1 MASTSR
7 DGAAERAGP
16 ACVTGRP
23 DVEALPA
30 GGPEGRIVLTVAEA
44 TGIVMHIV
52 LAANPQADQPWV
64 ADAAAA
70 LVKQTGATI
79 AVVSVDEVELERF
92 APAPREVYLERAEQ
106 AADAA
111 VQRLAAHG
119 VEATRAVLSGR
130 AVDRILEF
138 AEEQRADLIV
148 VGGSTRPA
156 LAARLLGS
164 VPLTL
169 VEKSPRPVT
178 IITHPEAAQ
187 P

>member
-1 MASTSR
+1 MSPTTKRSRSPGPRTRLSAGSPRAVVSSVACTSVMASTSR

-23 DVEALPA
+23 EVGALPA
-30 GGPEGRIVLTVAEA
+30 AGPEGRIVLTVAEA

-92 APAPREVYLERAEQ
+92 APAPR
-106 AADAA
+106 
-111 VQRLAAHG
+111 
-119 VEATRAVLSGR
+119 
-130 AVDRILEF
+130 
-138 AEEQRADLIV
+138 
-148 VGGSTRPA
+148 
-156 LAARLLGS
+156 
-164 VPLTL
+164 
-169 VEKSPRPVT
+169 
-178 IITHPEAAQ
+178 
-187 P
+187 